1 MSSTNSLFS
10 PIKSVD
16 PSYYT
21 MAPLTRYR
29 ADDNHVHDDLA
40 VEYYAQR
47 GSTPGTLLITEAT
60 FISEKAGGYDNVPG
74 LYNAAQ
80 VDAWKRV
87 TDAVHANGSFIYA
100 QLWALGRSA
109 HAHVL
114 KRDND
119 LPYVSSSPKPLK
131 GPAEVP
137 RALTVPE
144 IKEYVQAY
152 ATAAKN
158 AIEAGFDGVEVHG
171 ANGFLVD
178 QFLQDVVNERTDE
191 YGGSIENRSR
201 FGLEVLQ
208 AIVAAV
214 GQDRVGVRLSPWNL
228 YEGMRIMDPI
238 PQFTHFI
245 TSIRDAYPNFAYIH
259 FIEPDLD
266 RNPDDTGSNDPFRAL
281 WAPRPF
287 LSANG
292 YTPENAEMAANKGDI
307 VAFGRYFI
315 SNHILTSGPYNSLT
329 LPVRL
334 QKNTPL
340 TPYNSN
346 TFYLKM
352 SPVGYIDYPFAEDVQ
367 AKQSEIVLEQ
377 ARL

>member
-10 PIKSVD
+10 PIKVGRSQLLH
-16 PSYYT
+16 P
-21 MAPLTRYR
+21 
-29 ADDNHVHDDLA
+29 
-40 VEYYAQR
+40 VEHYAQR
-47 GSTPGTLLITEAT
+47 GSTPGTLLI
-60 FISEKAGGYDNVPG
+60 GGYDNVPG

-80 VDAWKRV
+80 VEAWKRV

-100 QLWALGRSA
+100 QLWALGRA
-109 HAHVL
+109 ADVQVL

-119 LPYVSSSPKPLK
+119 LPYVSSSPKQLT
-131 GPAEVP
+131 GRAEVP

-144 IKEYVQAY
+144 IKEYVHAF

-158 AIEAGFDGVEVHG
+158 AIAAGFDGVEVHG
-171 ANGFLVD
+171 ASGYLVD

-208 AIVAAV
+208 AIVAA
-214 GQDRVGVRLSPWNL
+214 
-228 YEGMRIMDPI
+228 GMRRFWMVLYLWFCLTDMRMADPI

-245 TSIRDAYPNFAYIH
+245 TSIRDAYPDFAYIH
-259 FIEPDLD
+259 LTEPDLD
-266 RNPDDTGSNDPFRAL
+266 RNPADTASNDPFRAI

-292 YTPENAEMAANKGDI
+292 YTPENAEMAASKGDKGDI

-315 SNHILTSGPYNSLT
+315 SNPD

-334 QKNTPL
+334 QKNLPL
-340 TPYNSN
+340 TPYNYA
-346 TFYLKM
+346 TFYLKK
-352 SPVGYIDYPFAEDVQ
+352 SPVGYIDYPFAEEKVQ
-367 AKQSEIVLEQ
+367 AEQSEFVLEQ

>member
-10 PIKSVD
+10 LIKVGRSQLLHRVA
-16 PSYYT
+16 T
-21 MAPLTRYR
+21 APLTGYR

-60 FISEKAGGYDNVPG
+60 FISEKAGGYENVPG

-109 HAHVL
+109 HAQVL

-119 LPYVSSSPKPLK
+119 LPNVSSSPKPLK
-131 GPAEVP
+131 GRAEVP

-144 IKEYVQAY
+144 IKEY
-152 ATAAKN
+152 
-158 AIEAGFDGVEVHG
+158 VHG

-214 GQDRVGVRLSPWNL
+214 GQDSVGVRLSPWNL
-228 YEGMRIMDPI
+228 YEGMRMAHPI

-245 TSIRDAYPNFAYIH
+245 TSIRDAYPDFAYIH
-259 FIEPDLD
+259 LIEPDFE

-292 YTPENAEMAANKGDI
+292 YTPENAKIAANKGDI

-315 SNHILTSGPYNSLT
+315 SNPD

-334 QKNTPL
+334 QKNIPL
-340 TPYNSN
+340 TPYNYN
-346 TFYLKM
+346 TFYLKK
-352 SPVGYIDYPFAEDVQ
+352 SPVGYIDYPFAEEVQ

-377 ARL
+377 AVVALQHT

>member
-1 MSSTNSLFS
+1 MSSTSSLFS
-10 PIKSVD
+10 PIKVGRSQLLHRVA
-16 PSYYT
+16 

-60 FISEKAGGYDNVPG
+60 FISEEAGGYDNVPG

-80 VDAWKRV
+80 VEAWKRV
-87 TDAVHANGSFIYA
+87 TNAVHANGSLIYA

-109 HAHVL
+109 FAQIL

-131 GPAEVP
+131 GRVEVP

-144 IKEYVQAY
+144 IKEYVQTY

-158 AIEAGFDGVEVHG
+158 AIAAGFDGVEVHG

-208 AIVAAV
+208 AIVSAV

-228 YEGMRIMDPI
+228 YEGMRMADPI
-238 PQFTHFI
+238 PQFTHVI

-259 FIEPDLD
+259 LIEPDLD

-287 LSANG
+287 FSANG

-315 SNHILTSGPYNSLT
+315 SNPD

-334 QKNTPL
+334 QKNIPL

-346 TFYLKM
+346 TFYLKK
-352 SPVGYIDYPFAEDVQ
+352 SPVGYIDYSFAEDVQ